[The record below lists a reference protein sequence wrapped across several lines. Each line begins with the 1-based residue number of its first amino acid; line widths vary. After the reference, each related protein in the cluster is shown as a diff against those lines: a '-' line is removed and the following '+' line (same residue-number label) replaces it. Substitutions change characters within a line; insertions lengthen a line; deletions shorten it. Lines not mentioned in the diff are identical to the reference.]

1 MAGFQLAIYT
11 PFHLSIEI
19 PVSVLGTRCS
29 HELRGLAYR
38 YLVRSGAE
46 EMVMRDTAVIEK
58 IEEGKPGQNSL
69 TAAAVREPLHL
80 IQKKLPLRVLSNAD
94 FAHWQR
100 YGFVV
105 VRQAVPAAN
114 VERLVKLL
122 WEFQEM
128 DPNDQ
133 STWNAAQLRNH
144 AMKELNNSGMVEI
157 YNHQALWDNRQE
169 QRVYDAFVDIWDDER
184 LWVTIDRANL
194 NTPNKSGR
202 AFSGFIHTDV
212 DTTLEPLPVNVQGVL
227 SLVDA
232 DGETGGFQCVPEL
245 FRTFEEWKLRQPAER
260 DGFKPNV
267 EGFKVY
273 PVPMKAGDLMIFN
286 SLLAHGIRPNTSENK
301 VRMAQYIS
309 MTPAAEG
316 ERELR
321 ERRIESWRE
330 RRAPEGFAF
339 PGDPREWERTK
350 YKTAELTGLGRKLL
364 GVDSWE

>member
-1 MAGFQLAIYT
+1 MNQ
-11 PFHLSIEI
+11 
-19 PVSVLGTRCS
+19 
-29 HELRGLAYR
+29 
-38 YLVRSGAE
+38 
-46 EMVMRDTAVIEK
+46 TAVMDDK
-58 IEEGKPGQNSL
+58 TVGKPGDNKL
-69 TAAAVREPLHL
+69 TPQIRREPLHL
-80 IQKKLPLRVLSNAD
+80 IEKKLPLRVLSQAD
-94 FAHWQR
+94 FEHWQT

-105 VRQAVPAAN
+105 VKQAVPAEN
-114 VERLVKLL
+114 VEVLKKLL

-128 DPNDQ
+128 DANDP

-157 YNHQALWDNRQE
+157 YNHQALWNNRQFP
-169 QRVYDAFVDIWDDER
+169 RVYDAFVDIWDDEK

-212 DTTLEPLPVNVQGVL
+212 DTTLDPLPVNVQGVL

-245 FRTFEEWKLRQPAER
+245 FRTFEEWKKRQPADR

-267 EGFKVY
+267 DGFEVY

-301 VRMAQYIS
+301 VRMAQYIA
-309 MTPAAEG
+309 MTPADEG
-316 ERELR
+316 NTELR
-321 ERRIESWRE
+321 ERRVQSWKE
-330 RRAPEGFAF
+330 RGAPEGFAF

-350 YKTAELTGLGRKLL
+350 YATAELTALGRKLL
-364 GVDSWE
+364 GADSWV